1 MLEAILVMGLLSF
14 LRESRQRWVKLRQ
27 IGHALASP
35 GVDAM
40 SFIKGASDRNTA
52 EIQLLDLVESDR
64 TLHGIMQKHG
74 ATRADLQNIYT
85 MLLRCG
91 AGQWSRGHWV
101 AASALCYGSTLEF
114 VLTKLREGE
123 VARGTPREIWLPVAF
138 RLVEYFGKG
147 KVGRL

>member
-1 MLEAILVMGLLSF
+1 MKKAEFKFNVLEDNWETSNNRVSARDKRCIRGKRGF
-14 LRESRQRWVKLRQ
+14 RPY
-27 IGHALASP
+27 A
-35 GVDAM
+35 
-40 SFIKGASDRNTA
+40 A

-74 ATRADLQNIYT
+74 ATRADF
-85 MLLRCG
+85 LRCG

-123 VARGTPREIWLPVAF
+123 VTGGNPERDLATCRISAS
-138 RLVEYFGKG
+138 
-147 KVGRL
+147 